1 MNVVEEFQKFK
12 SWLIA
17 HRTDYAQIL
26 KEAPYCIEAKY
37 DTVFNVDMVVF
48 KYDQT
53 SSNFNEPFVRIC
65 RGLILDA
72 HTFDVISFPFVKF
85 FNYGECF
92 SDKIDWRTASV
103 TSKIDGSIIKVVAF
117 NNGQYLISTNSMI
130 DAFKCHLP
138 ESVGSNCPFNS
149 FGELFMEGMKFYGL
163 GKEDFPRLFKPNKT
177 YMFELTSPYNQV
189 VVQWKDTKVW
199 FLGERDNLT
208 FKETFYG
215 DHELSK
221 VFDVPKVY
229 PIKTIDQCV
238 AAASELPEDEEGYV
252 VCDKDFNRIKVKS
265 PRYVQLHYMAGN
277 QNWSGRRV
285 LEILLA
291 NEVSEYVAY
300 FPKFKTAFDVV
311 KAKYDAYVSELEYLK
326 SAIDDLLEVE
336 NGSMP
341 KKDFAK
347 WVFASGSRKPHS
359 GFLFAYFDDVYGGG
373 GVKEHPIRSVQ
384 DYIARMGI
392 GRLCDALGL

>member
-1 MNVVEEFQKFK
+1 MLKVQEFIRSNSDWECLLSSEPFNL
-12 SWLIA
+12 SIS
-17 HRTDYAQIL
+17 
-26 KEAPYCIEAKY
+26 Y
-37 DTVFNVDMVVF
+37 DEMFGRKLVLF

-53 SSNFNEPFVRIC
+53 NADFSLDIVREC

-72 HTFDVISFPFVKF
+72 ETFEVVSYPFNKF
-85 FNYGECF
+85 FNYGE
-92 SDKIDWRTASV
+92 SHAANIDWSSAYV
-103 TSKIDGSIIKVVAF
+103 TQKIDGSICKIVNLDGNF
-117 NNGQYLISTNSMI
+117 LISTNGVI
-130 DAFKCHLP
+130 DAFKCNLP
-138 ESVGSNCPFNS
+138 ETVGCPFNS
-149 FGELFMEGMKFYGL
+149 FGELFMEGMRFYGL

-177 YMFELTSPYNQV
+177 YMFELISPYNQV

-221 VFDVPKVY
+221 VFDIPKVY

-300 FPKFKTAFDVV
+300 FPKFKIAFDVV

-326 SAIDDLLEVE
+326 SVVDDLLGVE
-336 NGSMP
+336 NVSMS

-359 GFLFAYFDDVYGGG
+359 GFLFAYFDGVYG
-373 GVKEHPIRSVQ
+373 GVKEHSILSVK
-384 DYIARMGI
+384 DYIDQMGI

>member
-1 MNVVEEFQKFK
+1 MLKVQEFIRSNSDWECLLSSEPFNL
-12 SWLIA
+12 SIS
-17 HRTDYAQIL
+17 
-26 KEAPYCIEAKY
+26 Y
-37 DTVFNVDMVVF
+37 DAMFGRKLVLF

-53 SSNFNEPFVRIC
+53 NADFSLDIVREC

-72 HTFDVISFPFVKF
+72 ETFEVVSYPFNKF
-85 FNYGECF
+85 FNYGE
-92 SDKIDWRTASV
+92 SHAANIDWSSAHV
-103 TSKIDGSIIKVVAF
+103 ESKIDGSICKVVNLDGNF
-117 NNGQYLISTNSMI
+117 LISTNGVI
-130 DAFKCHLP
+130 DAFKCNLP
-138 ESVGSNCPFNS
+138 ETVGCPFNS

-221 VFDVPKVY
+221 VFDIPKVY

-291 NEVSEYVAY
+291 NEVSEYVVY

-326 SAIDDLLEVE
+326 SVVDDLLGVE
-336 NGSMP
+336 NVSMS

-359 GFLFAYFDDVYGGG
+359 GFLFAYFDGVYGS
-373 GVKEHPIRSVQ
+373 VKEHSILSVK

>member
-1 MNVVEEFQKFK
+1 MLKVQEFIRSNSDWECLLSSEPFNL
-12 SWLIA
+12 SIS
-17 HRTDYAQIL
+17 
-26 KEAPYCIEAKY
+26 Y
-37 DTVFNVDMVVF
+37 DEMFGRKLVLF

-53 SSNFNEPFVRIC
+53 NADFSLDIVREC

-72 HTFDVISFPFVKF
+72 ETFEVVSYPFNKF
-85 FNYGECF
+85 FNYGEPHAAN
-92 SDKIDWRTASV
+92 IDWSSAYV
-103 TSKIDGSIIKVVAF
+103 ESKIDGSIMKVVNLDGNF
-117 NNGQYLISTNSMI
+117 LISTNGVI
-130 DAFKCHLP
+130 DAFKCNLQ
-138 ESVGSNCPFNS
+138 ETVGCPFNS

-177 YMFELTSPYNQV
+177 YMFELTSPFNQV

-221 VFDVPKVY
+221 VFDIPKVY

-291 NEVSEYVAY
+291 NEVSEYVVY

-336 NGSMP
+336 NGSMS

-359 GFLFAYFDDVYGGG
+359 GFLFAYFDCVYGGAL
-373 GVKEHPIRSVQ
+373 KEHPIRSVQ
-384 DYIARMGI
+384 DYIDRMGI